1 MFIFF
6 SLWCLLFTLMCCN
19 DRAYLKS
26 SIFSWS
32 FYVGYIFKTLLH
44 LGSLVCKLKKLV
56 FILENWC
63 LIAIFCKHSRCRN
76 HKLVIVLFVVLL
88 FHDSFLSTHNNEVTT
103 ALIKLLMADGYS
115 EDQSLM
121 LSRQIYTKLK
131 QTPDEAGWSPQ
142 YVDDNDEV
150 RITSVEE

>member
-1 MFIFF
+1 
-6 SLWCLLFTLMCCN
+6 MCCN
-19 DRAYLKS
+19 NRAYLKS

-44 LGSLVCKLKKLV
+44 LSSLVNKTKKMEFNLGNG
-56 FILENWC
+56 F
-63 LIAIFCKHSRCRN
+63 LIALFCKHFRCRN
-76 HKLVIVLFVVLL
+76 CKLVIVSFVVLL
-88 FHDSFLSTHNNEVTT
+88 FHASFLSIHNNEVTT

-150 RITSVEE
+150 GIRSIEELV

>member
-1 MFIFF
+1 M
-6 SLWCLLFTLMCCN
+6 
-19 DRAYLKS
+19 
-26 SIFSWS
+26 
-32 FYVGYIFKTLLH
+32 
-44 LGSLVCKLKKLV
+44 
-56 FILENWC
+56 
-63 LIAIFCKHSRCRN
+63 
-76 HKLVIVLFVVLL
+76 IVLFVVLL

-150 RITSVEE
+150 CITSVEELP

>member
-1 MFIFF
+1 M
-6 SLWCLLFTLMCCN
+6 
-19 DRAYLKS
+19 
-26 SIFSWS
+26 
-32 FYVGYIFKTLLH
+32 
-44 LGSLVCKLKKLV
+44 
-56 FILENWC
+56 
-63 LIAIFCKHSRCRN
+63 IAIFFKHSRCRN
-76 HKLVIVLFVVLL
+76 HKLVIVSVIILS

-121 LSRQIYTKLK
+121 LSRQLYTKLK

-150 RITSVEE
+150 GITTVEE